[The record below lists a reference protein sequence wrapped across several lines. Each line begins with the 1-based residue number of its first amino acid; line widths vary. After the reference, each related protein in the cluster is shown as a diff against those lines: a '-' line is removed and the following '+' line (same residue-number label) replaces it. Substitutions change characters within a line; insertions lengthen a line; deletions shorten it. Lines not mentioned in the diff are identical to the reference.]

1 MQYWVSINDLLARY
15 TIVTSWPSY
24 SLGYLLQIILRAY
37 CIIIRAC
44 VSVRSGAQRWC
55 RNYRLQFSRMV
66 PGRPWLYICRV
77 EFSSCRVF
85 FFFFLCRVFFFF
97 FFCRVFFF
105 FFLLPLLSSF
115 SSSSCLCDWT
125 LTTWVK
131 WIPRKQIISDYTKT
145 EWMSTILPH
154 KAKRRDS
161 SNLTTYWPFISHD
174 SAFVRFLFFCL
185 RWDWECSWLNIKV
198 LWLPAHYQSM

>member
-85 FFFFLCRVFFFF
+85 FFFFLCRVFFFLLLLQSF
-97 FFCRVFFF
+97 LFLLSSSSS
-105 FFLLPLLSSF
+105 FFLLLL
-115 SSSSCLCDWT
+115 L
-125 LTTWVK
+125 
-131 WIPRKQIISDYTKT
+131 
-145 EWMSTILPH
+145 
-154 KAKRRDS
+154 
-161 SNLTTYWPFISHD
+161 
-174 SAFVRFLFFCL
+174 LFM
-185 RWDWECSWLNIKV
+185 WLNSDNMSEMNSQKTNYIRLHQNWMNV
-198 LWLPAHYQSM
+198 YHPASQSEEKWQF